1 MNATR
6 PLETLLAPIDLGR
19 SAVLRLVGPRV
30 AGWIRDRDA
39 RVAAIGVFAVAVAFV
54 LTVCAPLPMLALTP
68 ILFGVPHLV
77 ADVRYLVARPGLHRV
92 KVLWLAAVPLVAVA
106 FAGGSRAGFLVV
118 PIAVVAARASLRRS
132 AMVLAIWS
140 VAYGATWR
148 APWLVD
154 LLFVHAHNFIAV
166 ALWWAWRPKR
176 ARSQRWV
183 LVAFVAASIA
193 IAAGAAE
200 PILARTHGF
209 TSALPIDLGN
219 LAFALAPT
227 SGPTI
232 ALRLVLLYA
241 FAQSMHYAVWLRL
254 VPEDDR
260 PRRAP
265 RSFVASVRA
274 LRQDLGAP
282 LLLLAFVASLALA
295 VWALVDL
302 VAARDGYL
310 RAAQFHGHL
319 ELAAAAYLWLRRPRA
334 RVAARALAG

>member
-6 PLETLLAPIDLGR
+6 PLETLLAPIDVGR
-19 SAVLRLVGPRV
+19 SALLRLVGPRV
-30 AGWIRDRDA
+30 APWIRDRDA
-39 RVAAIGVFAVAVAFV
+39 RVAALGCFAVIVAFA

-68 ILFGVPHLV
+68 VLFGVPHLV

-92 KVLWLAAVPLVAVA
+92 RLLWLAALPLLAVA
-106 FAGGSRAGFLVV
+106 FAGGSRAGFLAV
-118 PIAVVAARASLRRS
+118 PIAVVAARGSMRRS
-132 AMVLAIWS
+132 IVALALWA
-140 VAYGATWR
+140 VAYAAAWR

-176 ARSQRWV
+176 SPSQRWV
-183 LVAFVAASIA
+183 LAAFVVASLA
-193 IAAGAAE
+193 LALGAAE
-200 PILARTHGF
+200 PVLARTHGF
-209 TSALPIDLGN
+209 TSALPVDLGD
-219 LAFALAPT
+219 LAFALAPNA
-227 SGPTI
+227 GPTI

-241 FAQSMHYAVWLRL
+241 FAQSVHYAVWLRL

-265 RSFVASVRA
+265 RSFVASIRA
-274 LRQDLGAP
+274 LRDDLGAP
-282 LLLLAFVASLALA
+282 LLVVATLASAALAL
-295 VWALVDL
+295 WALVDL

-319 ELAAAAYLWLRRPRA
+319 ELAAGAFLWLRRDR
-334 RVAARALAG
+334 